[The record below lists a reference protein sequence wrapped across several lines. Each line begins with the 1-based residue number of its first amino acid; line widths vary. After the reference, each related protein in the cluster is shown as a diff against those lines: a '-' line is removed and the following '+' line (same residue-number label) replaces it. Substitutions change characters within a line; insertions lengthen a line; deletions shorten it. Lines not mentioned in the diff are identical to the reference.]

1 MKIVKAAAFL
11 LLAAA
16 LWLLNHRYFHFTP
29 EGVKRHIL
37 SFGVWSP
44 LIYIIV
50 YTIRPLLFFPATVL
64 CLAGGLAF
72 GPVRGTVYTMIGF
85 TCDSILVFV
94 LARKFGGR
102 LFSAP
107 TGRILAWRERL
118 EKRSFITVFTLRLIP
133 VVPFD
138 VTSVAAG
145 LSSVRFLPYIGA
157 TVIGTA
163 PVTIAYSMLGDRL
176 TRGFGPALLLALL
189 LVLVFALLPFLWL
202 RRGRRGRIEES

>member
-16 LWLLNHRYFHFTP
+16 LWLLNHRVFHFTP

-37 SFGVWSP
+37 SFGAWSP
-44 LIYIIV
+44 LIYILV

-72 GPVRGTVYTMIGF
+72 GPVWGTAYTMVGF
-85 TCDSILVFV
+85 TCDSILVFL
-94 LARKFGGR
+94 LARKFGSR
-102 LFSAP
+102 LFRKP
-107 TGRILAWRERL
+107 TGRIQEWGERL
-118 EKRSFITVFTLRLIP
+118 EKRSFLTIFTLRLIP
-133 VVPFD
+133 IVPFD

-145 LSSVRFLPYIGA
+145 LSAVRFLPYICA

-163 PVTIAYSMLGDRL
+163 PVTVAYSLLGDRL
-176 TRGFGPALLLALL
+176 GRGFGLELLLAGL
-189 LVLVFALLPFLWL
+189 LVLLFALLPFIWL
-202 RRGRRGRIEES
+202 RRRRRVKI